1 MVVTD
6 PQMHDRRV
14 RAVRQTVSA
23 ILFLLQQKQF
33 RAILANALLSKGGAD
48 TWEAFMRKLLL
59 ELRCIARRSC

>member
-33 RAILANALLSKGGAD
+33 RAILANAPLSKGGAD
-48 TWEAFMRKLLL
+48 TWEAFMR
-59 ELRCIARRSC
+59 

>member
-59 ELRCIARRSC
+59 ELCCIARRSC